1 MPLPRVSCYLG
12 YQFDIEIAVIFVQW
26 YVGYR
31 FGFHE
36 LVGMLCACRTGMGAS
51 ALHDVCAGVRVL
63 EASQ

>member
-12 YQFDIEIAVIFVQW
+12 YQFDIEIA
-26 YVGYR
+26 
-31 FGFHE
+31 
-36 LVGMLCACRTGMGAS
+36 GMWCACRTGMGAS